1 MKTLVEAWSADFDVV
16 IIDLPPVFEVADAGV
31 MSTLVSGYVLV
42 ARSEHSD
49 TSALASA
56 VDNLRRVHG
65 NICGFVINDINMK
78 LGSIGASRKYGKY
91 GKYGKYAKYR
101 KYSIYSNTDK

>member
-1 MKTLVEAWSADFDVV
+1 MKELVDLWTAEYDVV

-31 MSTLVSGYVLV
+31 MSTLISGYVIV
-42 ARSEHSD
+42 ARSDHSD
-49 TSALASA
+49 TTALAGA

-78 LGSIGASRKYGKY
+78 VGSINAAHKYGKY
-91 GKYGKYAKYR
+91 NKYAKYR
-101 KYSIYSNTDK
+101 KYSVYANNKK